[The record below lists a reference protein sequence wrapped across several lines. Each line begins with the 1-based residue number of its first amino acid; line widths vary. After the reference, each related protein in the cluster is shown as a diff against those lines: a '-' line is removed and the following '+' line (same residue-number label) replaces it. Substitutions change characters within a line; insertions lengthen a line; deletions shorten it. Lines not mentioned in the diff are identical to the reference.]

1 MHVWIPRALVRAS
14 HFPPTIAVT
23 AFTTT
28 LAVSADRGWG
38 SVAVCA
44 AVLTGQLTVGWSND
58 YIDRERDRLAARTD
72 KPIAAG
78 LISAGVVR
86 NSAVVAG
93 LACVPLSI
101 LSGWR
106 AAVVHLAAVGAA
118 LGYNTWLKR
127 TVFSVIPYV
136 VAFGLLPAFVTLG
149 GAGYRWP
156 PAWTMVAAALLGAG
170 AHFLNTVPDLA
181 ADARSGVR
189 GLPHRCGATGS
200 VLIGGVLLGTALAIV
215 AIAPNEG
222 LRVAAVCLVVA
233 GGAAVAGVV
242 ATALIGRA
250 RLAWHLSLAVA
261 ALTVALY
268 LARGV

>member
-1 MHVWIPRALVRAS
+1 VWTARALVRAS
-14 HFPPTIAVT
+14 HFPPTVAVT

-28 LAVSADRGWG
+28 LAVSAGRAWG
-38 SVAVCA
+38 GVAVAA

-78 LISAGVVR
+78 VIPAGVVR

-93 LACVPLSI
+93 LACVPLSM

-106 AAVVHLAAVGAA
+106 AAVVHFAAVGAA
-118 LGYNTWLKR
+118 LGYNAWLKR

-149 GAGYRWP
+149 GGGHRWP
-156 PAWTMVAAALLGAG
+156 RVWTMVAAALLGAG
-170 AHFLNTVPDLA
+170 AHFLNTLPDLA
-181 ADARSGVR
+181 ADARSGVH
-189 GLPHRCGATGS
+189 GLPHRCGPTSS
-200 VLIGGVLLGTALAIV
+200 VLIGGVLLGTALVIV
-215 AIAPNEG
+215 AIAPKEPLG
-222 LRVAAVCLVVA
+222 PAAVAVA
-233 GGAAVAGVV
+233 IAGAGAVAGVV
-242 ATALIGRA
+242 ATALVGRS

-268 LARGV
+268 LVRGV